1 VTGTQTPS
9 QTHILRLVAPIGDHR
24 PSIDM
29 EEVTR
34 AIAPRVPFDEGLSL
48 TLEHRDG
55 SDTLYQEGAALIT
68 HKVTGFIEHRVSPAA
83 TRHLSI
89 FGFAPMPLL
98 MHLGRTVGDKLPAEV
113 YERHRHTDSWCWDA
127 DGPALEWTTVFPA
140 RIVRKRSVALLLSVS
155 APVSTDDVRRALDD
169 DFDIVELTLP
179 RAQRVPNTVR
189 TRAQLHAFAQQ
200 WRTALNRIQEEYEPA
215 RIHLFPAAPLSVC
228 VELGRRLL
236 PKGDPELVVY
246 DRMAGGFRSTLTLR
260 GPEPPR
266 PASTASTADSRRPV
280 EPAPFSALHE
290 FVVDRFSIAEFHT
303 FLITSD
309 IASDSDLPSKLLPT
323 AEFMTEVLTYL
334 RRHDRIDH
342 RFFAR
347 LETNFVR
354 SPAITAEIAH
364 LADRWLSANAR

>member
-1 VTGTQTPS
+1 MTGTQTPA

-24 PSIDM
+24 PSIDI

-200 WRTALNRIQEEYEPA
+200 WRTTLNRIQEEYEPA

-280 EPAPFSALHE
+280 EPFEALYQFLMRRFIVAE
-290 FVVDRFSIAEFHT
+290 FVT
-303 FLITSD
+303 FITVSNLAP
-309 IASDSDLPSKLLPT
+309 ASELPAQSAPLAT
-323 AEFMTEVLTYL
+323 FMLEVLEYM
-334 RRHDRIDH
+334 RRTDRINPG
-342 RFFAR
+342 FFAR
-347 LETNFVR
+347 LRENFSH
-354 SPAITAEIAH
+354 SPELTAEIVT